1 MMRLIVALT
10 LLLVFAGSVKAGETS
25 CDTQHVVI
33 YGEPYRCRT
42 CCTTLH
48 IRWDGVLDRFRCGMR
63 CRLDPWFAP
72 EATPHAPETER

>member
-10 LLLVFAGSVKAGETS
+10 LLVVFAGSVHAGRTL

-33 YGEPYRCRT
+33 YGEPYRCHT

-48 IRWDGVLDRFRCGMR
+48 VRWDGVLDRFRCGMR
-63 CRLDPWFAP
+63 CRLDPGPAP
-72 EATPHAPETER
+72 EATPNAPETER